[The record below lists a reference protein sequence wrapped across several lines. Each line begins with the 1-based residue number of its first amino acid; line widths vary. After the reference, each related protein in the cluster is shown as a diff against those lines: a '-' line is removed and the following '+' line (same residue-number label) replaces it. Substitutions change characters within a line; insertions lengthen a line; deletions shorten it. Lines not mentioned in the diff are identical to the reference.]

1 MSNDD
6 DNEKDEKEINSKIE
20 IKEINYITDR
30 AIFENQLREKHNKD
44 EISHYFDVIT
54 ENKILGWESKL
65 IESKLDI
72 RDFSHVNDADI
83 LNEQFQDKKTTRIIK
98 GDLERTRVQ
107 ESIYMKTFREYT
119 FQMIIYYIKQNKISY
134 KQGLNEIAGPFILL
148 KYKLSISFSEIY
160 SMLVC
165 FIDKFLTNYFQE
177 TDFYSLKSSLSLINL
192 LLRYHDPELFNRFEF
207 SLINPDLYATSWLL
221 TLFSNKCSLNV
232 VYHLWDK
239 LILFDDN
246 LFPHFF
252 ITSYLIKNKKK
263 FFEVDC
269 TIILSVLSQLHID
282 TIDEVDDI
290 LNFAA
295 ELRDKTPN
303 SFYLFANK
311 LEIFNFGS
319 KNLRNL
325 YEEYKPNELLVLPMF
340 PTDIF
345 TITYK
350 YAIGCPDEKC
360 KNFIINNNST
370 TNSQSSKCL
379 FCRTKQ
385 IKSKLFYIII
395 DLRIFG
401 DENNTKNLNNG
412 INISSD
418 TFPGF
423 LPKSI
428 TITKEELDN
437 INFPRNILE
446 EYKNDK
452 DKNHFIIITSE
463 TDYFEEYEKEYYKD
477 KGKRGSK
484 IGIFFKGYKELDT
497 TKAKELSKKS
507 NKTKNYSLLKEFD
520 NFKKLIEEMDNEGF
534 KYVSFAYGGYK
545 NIHSAAK
552 KYNIELLEHRKNC
565 SICKEEKAGI
575 ISSFLNI
582 GNLGNFFN

>member
-1 MSNDD
+1 MSNNDD
-6 DNEKDEKEINSKIE
+6 NDNEKEIE
-20 IKEINYITDR
+20 IKEINYSTER
-30 AIFENQLREKHNKD
+30 EMFENELREKHNKD
-44 EISHYFDVIT
+44 EINRYFDVIT
-54 ENKILGWESKL
+54 ENKVLGWESKL

-72 RDFSHVNDADI
+72 RDLSNVNDADI
-83 LNEQFQDKKTTRIIK
+83 LNEEIQDKKITRIIK

-107 ESIYMKTFREYT
+107 ESIYMKTFREYS

-134 KQGLNEIAGPFILL
+134 KQGLNEIVGPFILL
-148 KYKLSISFSEIY
+148 KYKLSISFTEIY
-160 SMLVC
+160 KMLVC
-165 FIDKFLTNYFQE
+165 FIDKFLTNYFHE
-177 TDFYSLKSSLSLINL
+177 TEFYSLKSSLSLINL

-252 ITSYLIKNKKK
+252 ITSFLIKNKKK

-311 LEIFNFGS
+311 LEIFNFDS
-319 KNLRNL
+319 KNLKNL

-350 YAIGCPDEKC
+350 YLIGCPDEKC
-360 KNFIINNNST
+360 KNFIINNNFH
-370 TNSQSSKCL
+370 NNSSKCL
-379 FCRTKQ
+379 FCRTRQ
-385 IKSKLFYIII
+385 IKSKIFYIII
-395 DLRIFG
+395 DLRIFE
-401 DENNTKNLNNG
+401 DENNNKNLNNG

-428 TITKEELDN
+428 TITNEELND
-437 INFPRNILE
+437 IKFPKNILE

-452 DKNHFIIITSE
+452 DKTHFIIITSE
-463 TDYFEEYEKEYYKD
+463 TDYFEEYEREYYKD
-477 KGKRGSK
+477 KGKRSSK
-484 IGIFFKGYKELDT
+484 IGIFFKGYKELDIN
-497 TKAKELSKKS
+497 KAKELSKKS
-507 NKTKNYSLLKEFD
+507 KKSKNYSLLREFD
-520 NFKKLIEEMDNEGF
+520 NFKKLIEGMDNEGF

-545 NIHSAAK
+545 NIHSEAK